1 MKIDRLI
8 SIIMVLLER
17 KKVSATKLAEM
28 FGVTPRT
35 IYRDVEAINL
45 AGIPIITYPGA
56 NGGIGIMEEYKI
68 NKKLFTTTDIATLL
82 MGLGTISGA
91 MTNEEIINTIA
102 KIKGLFSDEQIA
114 DIELKSN
121 QITIDLTPWIGNK
134 NLQPNLEKI
143 KRALNERKFLS
154 FKYFNRNGQKSSRK
168 IEPYRLVLKEVN
180 WYLQGYCT
188 LKQDFRIFKLSR
200 ISNLEI
206 LDEIFIPREFD
217 NKSLGAW
224 DYIERNIITVK
235 LLVDESLRD
244 KMIEHCG
251 AENIEYYDN
260 NKLIVNFPFVE
271 DEFGYNL
278 LLGFGDKCECLE
290 PARVRDEMIRR
301 IKNLLRVYHY

>member
-1 MKIDRLI
+1 MLTKLSDGG
-8 SIIMVLLER
+8 R
-17 KKVSATKLAEM
+17 KKVNNS
-28 FGVTPRT
+28 
-35 IYRDVEAINL
+35 
-45 AGIPIITYPGA
+45 
-56 NGGIGIMEEYKI
+56 
-68 NKKLFTTTDIATLL
+68 
-82 MGLGTISGA
+82 S
-91 MTNEEIINTIA
+91 
-102 KIKGLFSDEQIA
+102 
-114 DIELKSN
+114 
-121 QITIDLTPWIGNK
+121 LTPCI
-134 NLQPNLEKI
+134 Q
-143 KRALNERKFLS
+143 RTLNERKFLS

-168 IEPYRLVLKEVN
+168 IEPYCLVLKEVN

-244 KMIEHCG
+244 RMIEYCG

-301 IKNLLRVYHY
+301 IKNLLRVYNY